1 MKKDAFTSKQAC
13 YLSACTSHQLRYW
26 DKVGL
31 VSPTIQSSN
40 GKPGVPK
47 LYSFRD
53 IVSLRVIKTLLD
65 NGMSI
70 QRVRRAWKYLTRNGN
85 LQDQLSEV
93 KLVSDG
99 ETIYTV
105 EDDKVF
111 DALKS
116 GQLAFFETIDEVTKE
131 VREDVSKF
139 ELDKERFLK
148 INIPYR
154 IIGGIKFYERSE
166 IKDCVAYLKTVYQP
180 LDDLSFER
188 IVSGFPLS

>member
-111 DALKS
+111 DALKW

-131 VREDVSKF
+131 VRANVE
-139 ELDKERFLK
+139 K
-148 INIPYR
+148 IDQ
-154 IIGGIKFYERSE
+154 IIEEYH
-166 IKDCVAYLKTVYQP
+166 ANT
-180 LDDLSFER
+180 
-188 IVSGFPLS
+188 

>member
-1 MKKDAFTSKQAC
+1 MKRDAFTSKQAC
-13 YLSACTSHQLRYW
+13 YLSGCTSHQLRYW
-26 DKVGL
+26 DKVNL

-70 QRVRRAWKYLTRNGN
+70 QRVRRAWKYLTKNGN
-85 LQDQLSEV
+85 LDDQLSNIR
-93 KLVSDG
+93 LVSDG
-99 ETIYTV
+99 KTIYTV
-105 EDDKVF
+105 EDKVVF

-116 GQLAFFETIDEVTKE
+116 GQLAFFETIDTVAKE

-139 ELDKERFLK
+139 ELDKERFLNLLTK
-148 INIPYR
+148 V
-154 IIGGIKFYERSE
+154 EE
-166 IKDCVAYLKTVYQP
+166 DV
-180 LDDLSFER
+180 LSQQMQA
-188 IVSGFPLS
+188 

>member
-1 MKKDAFTSKQAC
+1 MKRDAFTSKQAC
-13 YLSACTSHQLRYW
+13 YLSGCTSHQLRYW
-26 DKVGL
+26 DKVKL

-70 QRVRRAWKYLTRNGN
+70 QRVRRAWRYLTKNGN
-85 LQDQLSEV
+85 LEDQLSNIR
-93 KLVSDG
+93 LVSDG
-99 ETIYTV
+99 KTIYTL
-105 EDDKVF
+105 EDEIVF

-116 GQLAFFETIDEVTKE
+116 GQLAFFETIDNVTKE

-139 ELDKERFLK
+139 ELDKERFLNLLTK
-148 INIPYR
+148 V
-154 IIGGIKFYERSE
+154 EE
-166 IKDCVAYLKTVYQP
+166 DV
-180 LDDLSFER
+180 LSQQMQA
-188 IVSGFPLS
+188 

>member
-70 QRVRRAWKYLTRNGN
+70 QRVIRAWKYLTRNGN

-139 ELDKERFLK
+139 ELDKERFLNLLTK
-148 INIPYR
+148 V
-154 IIGGIKFYERSE
+154 EE
-166 IKDCVAYLKTVYQP
+166 DV
-180 LDDLSFER
+180 LSQQKQA
-188 IVSGFPLS
+188 

>member
-13 YLSACTSHQLRYW
+13 YLSGCTSHQLRYW
-26 DKVGL
+26 DKVKL

-70 QRVRRAWKYLTRNGN
+70 QRVRRAWRYLSKNGN
-85 LQDQLSEV
+85 LEDQLSNIR
-93 KLVSDG
+93 LVSDG
-99 ETIYTV
+99 NTIYTV
-105 EDDKVF
+105 EDEVVF

-116 GQLAFFETIDEVTKE
+116 GQLAFFETIDSVTKE

-139 ELDKERFLK
+139 ELDKERFLNLLTK
-148 INIPYR
+148 V
-154 IIGGIKFYERSE
+154 EE
-166 IKDCVAYLKTVYQP
+166 DV
-180 LDDLSFER
+180 LSQQMQA
-188 IVSGFPLS
+188 

>member
-93 KLVSDG
+93 KLISDG

-105 EDDKVF
+105 ENDKVF
-111 DALKS
+111 DALKL

-139 ELDKERFLK
+139 ELDKERFLNLLTK
-148 INIPYR
+148 V
-154 IIGGIKFYERSE
+154 E
-166 IKDCVAYLKTVYQP
+166 
-180 LDDLSFER
+180 DDVLSQQ
-188 IVSGFPLS
+188 LQA

>member
-1 MKKDAFTSKQAC
+1 MKRDAFTSKQAC
-13 YLSACTSHQLRYW
+13 YLSGCTSHQLRYW
-26 DKVGL
+26 DKVKL

-70 QRVRRAWKYLTRNGN
+70 QRVRRAWRYLTKNGN
-85 LQDQLSEV
+85 LDDQLSNIR
-93 KLVSDG
+93 LVSDG
-99 ETIYTV
+99 KTIYTV
-105 EDDKVF
+105 EDKVVF

-116 GQLAFFETIDEVTKE
+116 GQLAFFETIDTVAKE

-139 ELDKERFLK
+139 ELDKERFLNLLTK
-148 INIPYR
+148 V
-154 IIGGIKFYERSE
+154 EE
-166 IKDCVAYLKTVYQP
+166 DV
-180 LDDLSFER
+180 LSQQMQA
-188 IVSGFPLS
+188 

>member
-13 YLSACTSHQLRYW
+13 YLSGCTSHQLRYW

-31 VSPTIQSSN
+31 VSPTIQSSK

-85 LQDQLSEV
+85 LEDQLSEV
-93 KLVSDG
+93 KLISDG
-99 ETIYTV
+99 DTIFSI
-105 EDDKVF
+105 EEDKVF

-116 GQLAFFETIDEVTKE
+116 GQLAFFETIDVVTKE

-139 ELDKERFLK
+139 ELDKERFLNLLTK
-148 INIPYR
+148 V
-154 IIGGIKFYERSE
+154 EE
-166 IKDCVAYLKTVYQP
+166 DV
-180 LDDLSFER
+180 LSQEMQA
-188 IVSGFPLS
+188 

>member
-1 MKKDAFTSKQAC
+1 LKRDAFTSKQAC
-13 YLSACTSHQLRYW
+13 YLSGCTSHQLRYW
-26 DKVGL
+26 DKVKL

-70 QRVRRAWKYLTRNGN
+70 QRVRRAWRYLTKNGN
-85 LQDQLSEV
+85 LEDQLSNIR
-93 KLVSDG
+93 LVSDG
-99 ETIYTV
+99 KTIYTL
-105 EDDKVF
+105 EDEIVF

-116 GQLAFFETIDEVTKE
+116 GQLAFFETIDNVTKE

-139 ELDKERFLK
+139 ELDKERFLNLLTK
-148 INIPYR
+148 V
-154 IIGGIKFYERSE
+154 EE
-166 IKDCVAYLKTVYQP
+166 DV
-180 LDDLSFER
+180 LSQKMQA
-188 IVSGFPLS
+188 

>member
-139 ELDKERFLK
+139 ELDKERFLNLLTK
-148 INIPYR
+148 V
-154 IIGGIKFYERSE
+154 E
-166 IKDCVAYLKTVYQP
+166 
-180 LDDLSFER
+180 DDVLSQE
-188 IVSGFPLS
+188 LQA